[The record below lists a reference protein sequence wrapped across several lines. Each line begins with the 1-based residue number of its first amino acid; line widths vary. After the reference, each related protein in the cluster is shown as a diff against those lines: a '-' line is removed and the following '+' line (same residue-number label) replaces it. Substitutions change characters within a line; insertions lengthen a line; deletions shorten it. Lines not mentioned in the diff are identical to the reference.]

1 MTDPRIFPYPVA
13 AVGGRSGMMRKITR
27 IEVRDTLV
35 DLVHYKYW
43 RTDMIRY
50 AKEPMHE
57 WVRWCRYNK
66 AVVKDWGNAP

>member
-1 MTDPRIFPYPVA
+1 
-13 AVGGRSGMMRKITR
+13 MMRKITR
-27 IEVRDTLV
+27 IEVRDALV

-50 AKEPMHE
+50 AKEPTHE